1 MSMRR
6 SRPLDGIR
14 VVEVAT
20 FVSGPFAGLMLAD
33 LGAEVLKVEPPTGD
47 PYRRFGPADE
57 ADGWMFEA
65 INHGKQSV
73 RIDLTTDDGMA
84 AFTGLLTGTDVLL
97 SNWRPGV
104 AEAFGLTAETVAER
118 WPRLVWV
125 RISGYGQTGPMAQSP
140 AFDSIIMARVGVLDA
155 VAAATGSAP
164 SLLPMYLADKV
175 TAGYAAQSALA
186 AIVQRGRTG
195 RGAVVDVAMLDAM
208 AHFDT
213 PDLFAGHQQP
223 GEQDD
228 RVLRL
233 LRAARPLRTADG
245 WIVIAPV
252 TGRQLKRALE
262 AVGLADRA
270 PALRALTDP
279 LAVSEQF
286 FVLLDGHLTGRTTA
300 EWMEAFQ
307 AADVPASPV
316 MTKAEHLVDPQV
328 VHNAAYRVDAAVD
341 GRQRVRTRHPWAN

>member
-1 MSMRR
+1 VP
-6 SRPLDGIR
+6 PLAGIR
-14 VVEVAT
+14 VVEAAN

-33 LGAEVLKVEPPTGD
+33 LGAELIKVEPPTGD
-47 PYRRFGPADE
+47 PHRRFGPADE
-57 ADGWMFEA
+57 SGGLLFQA

-84 AFTGLLTGTDVLL
+84 AFAELLAGADVLL

-104 AEAFGLTAETVAER
+104 AEAFGLTADSVAER
-118 WPRLVWV
+118 WPQLVWV
-125 RISGYGQTGPMAQSP
+125 RVSGYGQTGPMAQSP

-155 VAAATGSAP
+155 IATATGGAP
-164 SLLPMYLADKV
+164 ALLPMYLADKV

-213 PDLFAGHQQP
+213 PDLFAGHQRP
-223 GEQDD
+223 GVHDDRVD
-228 RVLRL
+228 RVLRS
-233 LRAARPLRTADG
+233 ARPLQTGDG

-252 TGRQLKRALE
+252 TGRQVKRALE
-262 AVGLADRA
+262 AVGLADQA

-286 FVLLDGHLTGRTTA
+286 FGLLDGHLAGRTTV
-300 EWMEAFQ
+300 EWMAVFA

-316 MTKAEHLVDPQV
+316 MSKAEHLVDAQV
-328 VHNAAYRVDAAVD
+328 VHNATYRVEPTVEG
-341 GRQRVRTRHPWAN
+341 GRAIRTRHPWAT